1 MLFHLGM
8 GHAPF
13 STGFEDSIAYPC
25 GLFVNMRQIFLGKY
39 SNMIKGTGVCLS
51 LEGYLLFNRSTFSV
65 SSFTAVVS
73 VRANASLE

>member
-1 MLFHLGM
+1 MKSAGK
-8 GHAPF
+8 ARNN
-13 STGFEDSIAYPC
+13 
-25 GLFVNMRQIFLGKY
+25 GLYRHIRTSKEIIRNLLNDYVKY

-51 LEGYLLFNRSTFSV
+51 LEGYLLFNCSTFSV